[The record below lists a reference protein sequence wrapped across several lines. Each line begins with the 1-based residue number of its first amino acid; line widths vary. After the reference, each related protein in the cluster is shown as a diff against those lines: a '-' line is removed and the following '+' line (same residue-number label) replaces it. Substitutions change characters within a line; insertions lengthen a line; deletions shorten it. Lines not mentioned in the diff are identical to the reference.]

1 MSRGS
6 SLIIKRATSKD
17 DNALYR
23 LVKEIKGCSIMQ
35 AMSMLGTMPLVL
47 VENDPD
53 TAKVQEWARRLKELE
68 VEYELT
74 GDAPSTSSSSASAPK
89 SSSSSG
95 GSGSIIVTGV
105 DREKNYNE
113 NEIYKLIKK
122 IRGCSITEAM
132 SLFGSMPF
140 TLVENASAAQID
152 EWSKQLKDLY
162 VLIEVKGGDASS
174 SASSS
179 SSTSAPKPAN
189 KPSTTSS
196 SSSSS
201 HSGSGGAIYVTG
213 IESGKNENEIYKAF
227 RKIRGCSMS
236 EAMSLLTDIPFTLV
250 EDAGKN
256 LAEYEAL
263 LKEVGVQFEIRGGGS
278 SSAPA
283 PQPTYV
289 PPAEEPSPVDEYMDE
304 DESEE
309 GQEEGPEQ
317 VVSSAEQKLESMIGL
332 TAVKREV
339 EKIKAY
345 IYKNQGEKINCHMFF
360 LGNPGTGKT
369 VVARLMGD
377 ILHSAGVLPTN
388 NFVECSAK
396 DLISPYIGGTAD
408 QTGKMVEKAMGGIL
422 YIDEAY
428 SLNPKENQHGKEC
441 VDALIKLMEDKR
453 GEFCC
458 IFAGYTEEM
467 QELLDANPGFD
478 SRVKF
483 KILFEDYTKPELKQ
497 IAADFIK
504 SKKYEVSEE
513 ILNRIID
520 IVDMNRYSKNFGNA
534 RTARTVV
541 ESIMLIQAVRTK
553 KDRKDRTITMEDVE
567 RYCEDN
573 DVKLVDPE
581 TAGTSDARTRLNELV
596 GLTSVKETIDD
607 LISYFTMNKGRKI
620 DFHMAFMGN
629 PGTGKTVVAR
639 LVGEM
644 LHEEGLLPSSKL
656 LEVTSSDMIAQ
667 YVGQTAPK
675 TKALIQKAMGGV
687 LFVDEAYTLAGGKG
701 ASFDFG
707 SEAIMELLKAME
719 DRRGDFCVILA
730 GYTKEMHDLFAV
742 NPGLQSRVKFELEFP
757 DYNVDE
763 LKAMAKMYL
772 KKDGYEVSDEDL
784 DVLVNYSYS
793 LKNEKN
799 YANARTLR
807 EVLSKVEI
815 KQAGR
820 VRKSDPTNRVLTIE
834 DMEKALDEKKIKL
847 IVDLLKNGPQ
857 ALESNDGPLAPM
869 VDINKLRDDYAHVM
883 PQPFE
888 KVQSDIA
895 ECVVAIYNESKDGK
909 GESSGFIISDNGY
922 VATCAHCVRNSVS
935 LKVRHR
941 VIHRSR
947 HIDTYYDAQV
957 VAISEENDTAIIKMM
972 TDEKFLFVPMAPED
986 VEDLK
991 PLSHVFLMG
1000 YPFGVSRFDEMS
1012 VNEGKIASYQRN
1024 MNGPDQINLDISAK
1038 SGNSGSCVIDGATGQ
1053 VIGVLCGS
1061 STSQSGALVEEI
1073 NYCRPISYI
1082 WDLIKGK

>member
-1 MSRGS
+1 
-6 SLIIKRATSKD
+6 
-17 DNALYR
+17 
-23 LVKEIKGCSIMQ
+23 
-35 AMSMLGTMPLVL
+35 ML
-47 VENDPD
+47 
-53 TAKVQEWARRLKELE
+53 
-68 VEYELT
+68 
-74 GDAPSTSSSSASAPK
+74 
-89 SSSSSG
+89 
-95 GSGSIIVTGV
+95 
-105 DREKNYNE
+105 
-113 NEIYKLIKK
+113 
-122 IRGCSITEAM
+122 
-132 SLFGSMPF
+132 
-140 TLVENASAAQID
+140 
-152 EWSKQLKDLY
+152 KQ
-162 VLIEVKGGDASS
+162 
-174 SASSS
+174 
-179 SSTSAPKPAN
+179 
-189 KPSTTSS
+189 
-196 SSSSS
+196 
-201 HSGSGGAIYVTG
+201 
-213 IESGKNENEIYKAF
+213 
-227 RKIRGCSMS
+227 
-236 EAMSLLTDIPFTLV
+236 
-250 EDAGKN
+250 
-256 LAEYEAL
+256 
-263 LKEVGVQFEIRGGGS
+263 VGVQFEIRGGS
-278 SSAPA
+278 NPTPAPA
-283 PQPTYV
+283 PTYV
-289 PPAEEPSPVDEYMDE
+289 PPAEEPSAVDDLKDE
-304 DESEE
+304 PEESESSS
-309 GQEEGPEQ
+309 EEDVPPEE
-317 VVSSAEQKLESMIGL
+317 VISSAEEKLQSMIGL

-408 QTGKMVEKAMGGIL
+408 LTGKMVEKAMGGIL
-422 YIDEAY
+422 YVDEAY

-483 KILFEDYTKPELKQ
+483 KIMFEDYTKPELKQ

-504 SKKYEVSEE
+504 SKKYEIADD
-513 ILNRIID
+513 ILNTIID

-553 KDRKDRTITMEDVE
+553 QDRKDRTITMEDVK

-573 DVKLVDPE
+573 NVTLIDPE
-581 TAGTSDARTRLNELV
+581 TAGQSDARSKLNELV

-701 ASFDFG
+701 STSDFG
-707 SEAIMELLKAME
+707 AEAVMELLKAME

-793 LKNEKN
+793 LKGQKN

-834 DMEKALDEKKIKL
+834 DMEKALDENVIKT
-847 IVDLLKNGPQ
+847 IVKMLKEGPQ
-857 ALESNDGPLAPM
+857 AGSDSAPQVGAPM
-869 VDINKLRDDYAHVM
+869 LDINKLRDDYAHVM

-888 KVQSDIA
+888 KVQADIA

-957 VAISEENDTAIIKMM
+957 VAINEESDTAIIKML
-972 TDEKFLFVPMAPED
+972 TDDKFLFVPMAPED

-991 PLSHVFLMG
+991 PLSRVFLMG

-1012 VNEGKIASYQRN
+1012 VNEGKIASYQRAMAN
-1024 MNGPDQINLDISAK
+1024 AADQINLDISAK

-1082 WDLIKGK
+1082 WKLIKGE